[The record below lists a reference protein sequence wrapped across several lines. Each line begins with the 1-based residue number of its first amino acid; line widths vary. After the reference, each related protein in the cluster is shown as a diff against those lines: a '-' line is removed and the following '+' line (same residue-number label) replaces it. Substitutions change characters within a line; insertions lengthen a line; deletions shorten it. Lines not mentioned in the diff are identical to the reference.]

1 MNGQESSWLVIKA
14 GIPQESILEHL
25 LLLIY
30 INDLSDGFNSIA
42 KLFADDK
49 SFFSAVQ
56 DLNESAKY
64 LNLDLGVISR

>member
-30 INDLSDGFNSIA
+30 INDLSDGFSSIA
-42 KLFADDK
+42 KLFADDT